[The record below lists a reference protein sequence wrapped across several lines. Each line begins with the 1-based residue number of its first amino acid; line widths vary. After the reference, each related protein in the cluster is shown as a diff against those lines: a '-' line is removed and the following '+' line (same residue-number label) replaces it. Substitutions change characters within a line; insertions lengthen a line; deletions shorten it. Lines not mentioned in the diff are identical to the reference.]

1 MSPEVLD
8 LNEGVVLG
16 LVATEA
22 PELRV
27 ERQRVR
33 GLEVVTQLLLF
44 GSSIGAFSGLWKV
57 VELLVRRYANCVVRI
72 KATRSDGST
81 IEIEHRE
88 LLRKEAEDW
97 WRAFDLS
104 TDRPVQVVVTQPG
117 KT

>member
-1 MSPEVLD
+1 MISEKFD

-44 GSSIGAFSGLWKV
+44 GSSIGAFSTHMNPASTTRFTLASRSIFTKSCSTWGSS
-57 VELLVRRYANCVVRI
+57 LVRY
-72 KATRSDGST
+72 
-81 IEIEHRE
+81 
-88 LLRKEAEDW
+88 
-97 WRAFDLS
+97 F
-104 TDRPVQVVVTQPG
+104 PG
-117 KT
+117 GR